1 MVVVVVVVVLVVV
14 IVVAVMVEGVVVV
27 VAIVVEVVVAVA
39 IGGSGS
45 GIIINDCASICSY
58 LVNLSISIGGR
69 FRPPIVLLF
78 HVTISFLL
86 IIVIFIG

>member
-1 MVVVVVVVVLVVV
+1 VVVVMVV
-14 IVVAVMVEGVVVV
+14 GVVVV
-27 VAIVVEVVVAVA
+27 VAIVVEVVVVVVVVVVVAVV

-45 GIIINDCASICSY
+45 GSICSY

-69 FRPPIVLLF
+69 FRPPIVLFF
-78 HVTISFLL
+78 HVAVSFLL

>member
-1 MVVVVVVVVLVVV
+1 MVVVVVLVVV
-14 IVVAVMVEGVVVV
+14 IVVAVMVGVVVV
-27 VAIVVEVVVAVA
+27 VAIVVVVVVAVA

-69 FRPPIVLLF
+69 FRPPIVLF
-78 HVTISFLL
+78 FRVAISFLL